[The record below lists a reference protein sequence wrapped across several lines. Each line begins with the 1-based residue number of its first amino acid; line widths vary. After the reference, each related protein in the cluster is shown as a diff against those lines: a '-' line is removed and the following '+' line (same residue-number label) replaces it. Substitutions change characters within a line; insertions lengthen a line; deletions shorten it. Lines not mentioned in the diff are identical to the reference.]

1 MHLFKNIDKLLNI
14 FSNYQGQ
21 NDKVLSCL
29 ELESMDE
36 VSGVLLTIVNELIK
50 EDMALDNEM
59 AVNNIIK
66 YINDDLKSNKSLD
79 RTEIS
84 RKIRKILES
93 INFFL
98 LEENFVK
105 YTKKEY
111 RTYYYYLTRKIMKFP
126 IVVNDKDKYLDI
138 IWIII
143 KEIKNIDY
151 LAKSLEIF
159 DIDNSKNSFGNTFIM
174 ELLNIYV
181 ENVKKDDINE
191 MKYYGSVIKLVL
203 EKSDFKLSDEEQEW
217 CISKLKEAKT
227 YFFSSLEVNS
237 LKQLLLNDLIESFEC
252 SFDNA
257 KIIRDLAMRY
267 NISLKD
273 SNIILPDFIINKH
286 LSDRV
291 LSSDYIISIDN
302 ERTREVDDALS
313 CEKLSNGNYLLGVH
327 IADVF
332 GYINID
338 NEVIDMARDRC
349 ETIYLK
355 NLFVPMFPI
364 QFTTKYGSLMENRER
379 YAESH
384 YFEITKGGQI
394 ISDIIMP
401 SIICNSKKTTY
412 EYINNYIEKEKSVN
426 KNFDDTIHNLIELQ
440 NILETKTFSDCFS
453 LNYFNESLVKDSV
466 AEKIIMYTMLLEN
479 ERQAKFFYENSLPL
493 IYRVDNLK
501 QIDKVKEEL
510 KLQNELI
517 DNNIQMFLKKIDK
530 DRRRVIYGMDGTISD
545 LKFEHY
551 THSTSPL
558 RRFADL
564 WNRYL
569 IREFRCNKK
578 CDVDDLEKRTIYM
591 IDIINKRMEEIS
603 HFSSEYNN
611 YTQKIK
617 IKK

>member
-237 LKQLLLNDLIESFEC
+237 LKQLL
-252 SFDNA
+252 
-257 KIIRDLAMRY
+257 
-267 NISLKD
+267 
-273 SNIILPDFIINKH
+273 
-286 LSDRV
+286 
-291 LSSDYIISIDN
+291 
-302 ERTREVDDALS
+302 
-313 CEKLSNGNYLLGVH
+313 
-327 IADVF
+327 
-332 GYINID
+332 
-338 NEVIDMARDRC
+338 
-349 ETIYLK
+349 
-355 NLFVPMFPI
+355 
-364 QFTTKYGSLMENRER
+364 NRE
-379 YAESH
+379 
-384 YFEITKGGQI
+384 F
-394 ISDIIMP
+394 
-401 SIICNSKKTTY
+401 
-412 EYINNYIEKEKSVN
+412 
-426 KNFDDTIHNLIELQ
+426 
-440 NILETKTFSDCFS
+440 
-453 LNYFNESLVKDSV
+453 
-466 AEKIIMYTMLLEN
+466 
-479 ERQAKFFYENSLPL
+479 
-493 IYRVDNLK
+493 
-501 QIDKVKEEL
+501 
-510 KLQNELI
+510 
-517 DNNIQMFLKKIDK
+517 
-530 DRRRVIYGMDGTISD
+530 
-545 LKFEHY
+545 
-551 THSTSPL
+551 
-558 RRFADL
+558 
-564 WNRYL
+564 
-569 IREFRCNKK
+569 
-578 CDVDDLEKRTIYM
+578 
-591 IDIINKRMEEIS
+591 
-603 HFSSEYNN
+603 
-611 YTQKIK
+611 
-617 IKK
+617 